1 MRKWKNRQE
10 VKKAHER
17 FTIDLFLEWFNRWH
31 SSQFKVIDE
40 PDPPEAIIKSGKTIR
55 WVEVTAAFW
64 NDAFAQ
70 DICSYATEGEGHKPA
85 PDGAVSVNPTS
96 VFVRK
101 FITLLAQK
109 LSKSSYVDYRDT
121 YGPGYLI
128 VSIQYPFFS
137 KDVVARL
144 GCAWD
149 ELQVVDR
156 GCFRSIYF
164 AYREFGGGYRIMRW
178 AHYSVS
184 RRRGLREEVVIDLAR
199 RKRSL

>member
-1 MRKWKNRQE
+1 MQRWKNRRE
-10 VKKAHER
+10 LLKAHER
-17 FTIDLFLEWFNRWH
+17 FTIDLFLEWFNQQH

-40 PDPPEAIIKSGKTIR
+40 PDPPDAVIKSGKSTR

-70 DICSYATEGEGHKPA
+70 DICSYATEGEAHKPI
-85 PDGAVSVNPTS
+85 PDGVVSVNPTS

-101 FITLLAQK
+101 IITVLAKK
-109 LSKSSYVDYRDT
+109 LSKSSYVGYRDK

-128 VSIQYPFFS
+128 VSIQFPFFC
-137 KDVVARL
+137 KEVVACL
-144 GCAWD
+144 GRAWD

-164 AYREFGGGYRIMRW
+164 SYRVFGGEYRITRW
-178 AHYSVS
+178 AHY
-184 RRRGLREEVVIDLAR
+184 LAQPKKGIEGR
-199 RKRSL
+199 DDD